1 MNFKTNKI
9 KLIARVMLLV
19 LLVTSVFSFVG
30 CDMKYKYILS
40 SQRYCPEGNFS
51 PSHFVATSDTTIFNK
66 NDITFNIA
74 YATYQSQQKNP
85 KSSYPNL
92 YGENPIMYFG
102 LYLALDINSYE
113 EFWSFY
119 YQTYQDI
126 SSLQNI
132 DKFTFIKGI
141 TDEEAFTEEYALTP
155 TPFFISNGSIY
166 NHVEKITIPPE
177 FVSEN
182 QGVFVLKFICFGYRP
197 QTNDYVAFFMKQ
209 IEFKY
214 KKIDSDTIE
223 IEFDKKNFMSDE
235 L

>member
-1 MNFKTNKI
+1 M
-9 KLIARVMLLV
+9 
-19 LLVTSVFSFVG
+19 
-30 CDMKYKYILS
+30 
-40 SQRYCPEGNFS
+40 
-51 PSHFVATSDTTIFNK
+51 
-66 NDITFNIA
+66 
-74 YATYQSQQKNP
+74 
-85 KSSYPNL
+85 
-92 YGENPIMYFG
+92 
-102 LYLALDINSYE
+102 
-113 EFWSFY
+113 
-119 YQTYQDI
+119 
-126 SSLQNI
+126 
-132 DKFTFIKGI
+132 
-141 TDEEAFTEEYALTP
+141 TP